1 MASSHLLGNQACTC
15 IHTYMKTKYSY
26 KKNKEL
32 FKSSTYLNVLVLL
45 CVCTYICA
53 CICGRQ
59 KKTMVSLL
67 RPHLSCLRQT
77 PSLAWN
83 STCRLGQV
91 ASEVQGSSSATGAQ
105 AHIIMYCDFW
115 RIEHMSSCSPE
126 PFPQPLALIL
136 RHLHFQMIH
145 ALSLKLLGI
154 CT

>member
-1 MASSHLLGNQACTC
+1 MHAWLERWLSNEKHVLLTQRTQVWLSVLTGHSLPSAALVSGDSMASSHLLGNQACTC

-83 STCRLGQV
+83 STCRLG
-91 ASEVQGSSSATGAQ
+91 
-105 AHIIMYCDFW
+105 
-115 RIEHMSSCSPE
+115 
-126 PFPQPLALIL
+126 
-136 RHLHFQMIH
+136 
-145 ALSLKLLGI
+145 
-154 CT
+154 